1 MGYAFC
7 IAAFNIG
14 RSLNKNILKTE
25 EMEMYELIERIN
37 DAADVKKFKV
47 EELDKLAAEIREAL
61 FNRLTKIGGHFGPN
75 FGIVEAEIALHYVFN
90 SPVDQFVFDVSHQSY
105 PHKILTG
112 RKAGYI
118 YDEHFFEDSGY
129 TNPDE
134 SEHDLFNVGHT
145 STSISLASGL
155 AKARDLKGEKKNVIA
170 VIGDGS
176 LSGGEAM
183 EALNVAGSE
192 LDSNFI
198 IVVNDNEMAIAENHG
213 GIYKNLAEL
222 RNTEGKAA
230 NNIFKAFGL
239 DYMYVEKGND
249 IPALIEAFNRVK
261 DIDHPIVVHIH
272 TTKGLGYQPAVEHKE
287 AWHWC
292 MPFDRETGLP
302 TVDFGDGED
311 YTSMTAK
318 YIMDKAKKDKDFLV
332 ITPAMPMTGGL
343 SEDLRK
349 ELGSQYIDVGIA
361 EEQAVAMASGAA
373 RNGAKPLVITN
384 TTFIQRTYDQI
395 SQDVCINR
403 SAVTILLNYTSFAG
417 LTDVT
422 HLGIFGISAF
432 SNIPN
437 LQILAPSSKSE
448 YLNMLDWALDQNEH
462 PVMILIPGNAVTDRE
477 ADRDYSN
484 IGRFKV
490 EQQGEKVAIL
500 ALGDFYQ
507 MGESLAAAVK
517 EKLGFEPTL
526 INPRFAS
533 TIDTEL
539 LEQLKEKHSLIVT
552 LEDGILDG
560 GFGQKIDAYYSTSDV
575 KVKNYGLEKKFYD
588 RYDPAKLLEELGM
601 TNEAMVDDIRE
612 LL

>member
-1 MGYAFC
+1 
-7 IAAFNIG
+7 
-14 RSLNKNILKTE
+14 
-25 EMEMYELIERIN
+25 MYEFIERIN
-37 DAADVKKFKV
+37 EAADVKKFKV
-47 EELDKLAAEIREAL
+47 EELDQLVEEIREAL

-75 FGIVEAEIALHYVFN
+75 FGMVEAEIAMHYVFN

-118 YDEHFFEDSGY
+118 YDDHFFEDSGY
-129 TNPDE
+129 TNPGE

-155 AKARDLKGEKKNVIA
+155 AKARDLKGEKRNVIA

-192 LDSNFI
+192 LNSNFI
-198 IVVNDNEMAIAENHG
+198 ILVNDNEMAIAENHG
-213 GIYKNLAEL
+213 GIYRNLAEL
-222 RNTEGKAA
+222 RKTDGKAE
-230 NNIFKAFGL
+230 NNIFRAIGL

-395 SQDVCINR
+395 SQDVCING

-462 PVMILIPGNAVTDRE
+462 PVMILIPGNEVTDRE
-477 ADRDYSN
+477 ADRDYSD
-484 IGRFKV
+484 IGKFKV
-490 EQQGEKVAIL
+490 EHQGEKVAIL

-507 MGESLAAAVK
+507 MGESLAGAVK
-517 EKLGFEPTL
+517 ERLGFEPTL

-560 GFGQKIDAYYSTSDV
+560 GFGQKMDAYYSTSDV

-601 TNEAMVDDIRE
+601 TNEAMVDDIRK

>member
-1 MGYAFC
+1 
-7 IAAFNIG
+7 
-14 RSLNKNILKTE
+14 
-25 EMEMYELIERIN
+25 MYEFIERIN
-37 DAADVKKFKV
+37 EAADVKKFKV
-47 EELDKLAAEIREAL
+47 EELDQLAEEIREAL

-75 FGIVEAEIALHYVFN
+75 FGMVEAEIAMHYVFH

-118 YDEHFFEDSGY
+118 YDDHFFEDSGY
-129 TNPDE
+129 TNPGE

-155 AKARDLKGEKKNVIA
+155 AKARDLKGEKRNVIA

-192 LDSNFI
+192 LNSNFI
-198 IVVNDNEMAIAENHG
+198 ILVNDNEMAIAENHG
-213 GIYKNLAEL
+213 GIYRNLAEL
-222 RNTEGKAA
+222 RKTDGKAE

-395 SQDVCINR
+395 SQDVCING

>member
-1 MGYAFC
+1 
-7 IAAFNIG
+7 
-14 RSLNKNILKTE
+14 
-25 EMEMYELIERIN
+25 MYEFIERIN
-37 DAADVKKFKV
+37 EAADVKKFKV
-47 EELDKLAAEIREAL
+47 EELDQLAEEIREAL

-75 FGIVEAEIALHYVFN
+75 FGMVEAEIAMHYVFH

-118 YDEHFFEDSGY
+118 YDDHFFEDSGY
-129 TNPDE
+129 TNPGE

-155 AKARDLKGEKKNVIA
+155 AKARDLKGEKRNVIA

-192 LDSNFI
+192 LNSNFI
-198 IVVNDNEMAIAENHG
+198 ILVNDNEMAIAENHG
-213 GIYKNLAEL
+213 GIYRNLAEL
-222 RNTEGKAA
+222 RKTDGKAE
-230 NNIFKAFGL
+230 NNIFRAFGL

-249 IPALIEAFNRVK
+249 IPALIEAFSRVK

-395 SQDVCINR
+395 SQDVCING

-448 YLNMLDWALDQNEH
+448 YLNMLDWALDQNGH

-477 ADRDYSN
+477 ADRDYSD

-490 EQQGEKVAIL
+490 EHQGEKVAIL

-526 INPRFAS
+526 VNPRFAS

-539 LEQLKEKHSLIVT
+539 LEQLKGKHSLIVT

-560 GFGQKIDAYYSTSDV
+560 GFGQKIAAYYATSDV

-601 TNEAMVDDIRE
+601 TNEAMVNDIRE

>member
-1 MGYAFC
+1 
-7 IAAFNIG
+7 
-14 RSLNKNILKTE
+14 
-25 EMEMYELIERIN
+25 MYELIERIN
-37 DAADVKKFKV
+37 EATDVKKFKV
-47 EELDKLAAEIREAL
+47 DELDKLAAEIREAL

-90 SPVDQFVFDVSHQSY
+90 SPTDQFVFDVSHQSY

-118 YDEHFFEDSGY
+118 YEDHFSEDSGY

-145 STSISLASGL
+145 STSISLATGL
-155 AKARDLKGEKKNVIA
+155 VKARDLKGEKRNVIA
-170 VIGDGS
+170 LIGDGS

-192 LDSNFI
+192 LDSNLI
-198 IVVNDNEMAIAENHG
+198 IIVNDNEMAIAENHG
-213 GIYKNLAEL
+213 GIYKNLSKLRETKGRAE
-222 RNTEGKAA
+222 

-239 DYMYVEKGND
+239 DYMYVENGND
-249 IPALIEAFNRVK
+249 IPTLIDAFNKVK
-261 DIDHPIVVHIH
+261 DIEHPIVVHIH
-272 TTKGLGYQPAVEHKE
+272 TEKGLGYKIAEENKE

-292 MPFDRETGLP
+292 MPFNRETGLS
-302 TVDFGDGED
+302 TIDFGDGED
-311 YTSMTAK
+311 YTSITAD
-318 YIMDKAKKDKDFLV
+318 YIVKKVKKDKDVLV
-332 ITPAMPMTGGL
+332 ITPAMPMAVGL
-343 SEDLRK
+343 SPELRE
-349 ELGSQYIDVGIA
+349 ELGDQYIDVGIA

-373 RNGAKPLVITN
+373 KNGAKPLVVTN
-384 TTFIQRTYDQI
+384 MTFIQRTYDQI
-395 SQDVCINR
+395 SQDVCINNNP
-403 SAVTILLNYTSFAG
+403 VTILLNYTSFAG

-437 LQILAPSSKSE
+437 LVILAPSSKSE
-448 YLNMLDWALDQNEH
+448 YINMLDWSLDQKEH
-462 PVMILIPGNAVTDRE
+462 PVMILIPGNEVTERE
-477 ADRDYSN
+477 SDKDYDN
-484 IGRFKV
+484 IGKFKV
-490 EQQGEKVAIL
+490 EKQGEKAAII

-517 EKLGFEPTL
+517 EELGFTPTL

-533 TIDTEL
+533 ALDTDL
-539 LEQLKEKHSLIVT
+539 LEEIGHNHSLVVT

-560 GFGQKIDAYYSTSDV
+560 GFGHKIAAFYSASNV

-588 RYDPAKLLEELGM
+588 RYNPAELLKELGM
-601 TNEAMVDDIRE
+601 TNEAMVNDIKE
-612 LL
+612 LLVEIN

>member
-1 MGYAFC
+1 
-7 IAAFNIG
+7 
-14 RSLNKNILKTE
+14 
-25 EMEMYELIERIN
+25 MYEFIERIN
-37 DAADVKKFKV
+37 EAADVKKFKV
-47 EELDKLAAEIREAL
+47 EELDQLAEEIREAL

-75 FGIVEAEIALHYVFN
+75 FGMVEAEIAMHYVFH

-118 YDEHFFEDSGY
+118 YDDHFFEDSGY
-129 TNPDE
+129 TNPGE

-155 AKARDLKGEKKNVIA
+155 AKARDLKGEKRNVIA

-192 LDSNFI
+192 LNSNFI
-198 IVVNDNEMAIAENHG
+198 ILVNDNEMAIAENHG
-213 GIYKNLAEL
+213 GIYRNLAEL
-222 RNTEGKAA
+222 RKTDGKAE
-230 NNIFKAFGL
+230 NNIFRAFGL

-395 SQDVCINR
+395 SQDVCING

-507 MGESLAAAVK
+507 MGESLAGAVK
-517 EKLGFEPTL
+517 ERLGFEPTL

>member
-1 MGYAFC
+1 
-7 IAAFNIG
+7 
-14 RSLNKNILKTE
+14 
-25 EMEMYELIERIN
+25 MYEFIERIN
-37 DAADVKKFKV
+37 EAADVKKFKV
-47 EELDKLAAEIREAL
+47 EELDQLAEEIREAL

-75 FGIVEAEIALHYVFN
+75 FGMVEAEIAMHYVFN

-118 YDEHFFEDSGY
+118 YDDHFFEDSGY
-129 TNPDE
+129 TNPGE

-155 AKARDLKGEKKNVIA
+155 AKARDLKGEKRNVIA

-192 LDSNFI
+192 LNSNFI
-198 IVVNDNEMAIAENHG
+198 ILVNDNEMAIAENHG
-213 GIYKNLAEL
+213 GIYRNLAEL
-222 RNTEGKAA
+222 RKTDGKAE
-230 NNIFKAFGL
+230 NNIFRAFGL

-395 SQDVCINR
+395 SQDVCING

-462 PVMILIPGNAVTDRE
+462 PVMILIPGNEVTDRE
-477 ADRDYSN
+477 ADRDYSD
-484 IGRFKV
+484 IGKFKV
-490 EQQGEKVAIL
+490 EHQGEKVAIL

-507 MGESLAAAVK
+507 MGESLAGAVK
-517 EKLGFEPTL
+517 ERLGFEPTL
-526 INPRFAS
+526 VNPRFAS

-539 LEQLKEKHSLIVT
+539 LEQLKENHRLVVT

-560 GFGQKIDAYYSTSDV
+560 GFGQKIAAYYATSDI

-601 TNEAMVDDIRE
+601 TNEAMVDDIRK

>member
-1 MGYAFC
+1 
-7 IAAFNIG
+7 
-14 RSLNKNILKTE
+14 
-25 EMEMYELIERIN
+25 MYEFIERIN
-37 DAADVKKFKV
+37 EAADVKKFKV
-47 EELDKLAAEIREAL
+47 EELDQLAEEIREAL

-75 FGIVEAEIALHYVFN
+75 FGMVEAEIAMHYVFH

-118 YDEHFFEDSGY
+118 YDDHFFEDSGY
-129 TNPDE
+129 TNPGE

-155 AKARDLKGEKKNVIA
+155 AKARDLKGEKRNVIA

-192 LDSNFI
+192 LNSNFI
-198 IVVNDNEMAIAENHG
+198 ILVNDNEMAIAENHG
-213 GIYKNLAEL
+213 GIYRNLAEL
-222 RNTEGKAA
+222 RKTDGKAE
-230 NNIFKAFGL
+230 NNIFRAFGL